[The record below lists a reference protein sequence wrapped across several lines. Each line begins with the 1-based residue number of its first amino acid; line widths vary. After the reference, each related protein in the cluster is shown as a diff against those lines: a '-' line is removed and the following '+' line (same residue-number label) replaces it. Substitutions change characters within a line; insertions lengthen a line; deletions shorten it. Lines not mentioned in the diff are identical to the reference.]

1 MSRCPQVSKA
11 QKNMPASSHSPVFVR
26 ETENQQVKSRCPKVR
41 AEARDE
47 ALGNRKVRA
56 EARDE
61 ALGNSKSQG
70 QGEDQGKGKG
80 KGDPGVAEDSKD
92 ELKCDLEA
100 LVVFWEAT
108 YGTTV
113 TIDEEHKLLLVESF
127 VSIAVDPLSTPGGF
141 CGIMQ
146 LCVVCNTGAAT
157 NTYKYYIYIHIVSN
171 TYKCAC
177 HCG

>member
-1 MSRCPQVSKA
+1 M
-11 QKNMPASSHSPVFVR
+11 
-26 ETENQQVKSRCPKVR
+26 KSRCPKVR
-41 AEARDE
+41 AGARDE

-61 ALGNSKSQG
+61 ALGNSKGQGHG

-92 ELKCDLEA
+92 ELECDLEA
-100 LVVFWEAT
+100 LVVFWGAT

-127 VSIAVDPLSTPGGF
+127 VSIAVDPLFTPRGF
-141 CGIMQ
+141 CCIMQ
-146 LCVVCNTGAAT
+146 LCAVCMPLL
-157 NTYKYYIYIHIVSN
+157 
-171 TYKCAC
+171 
-177 HCG
+177 